1 MRTCV
6 HACVLACLCLRG
18 CGPGSR
24 GGDGG
29 VLLPLN
35 EHGDQRTFLEFALSV
50 PAFNVVWDLNSGCQL
65 FVANACYLLSH
76 LKAPPSFFNHSPL

>member
-1 MRTCV
+1 MCICVCMHTC
-6 HACVLACLCLRG
+6 LRLCLRG

-35 EHGDQRTFLEFALSV
+35 EHGDQRTFLDLVLSV

-65 FVANACYLLSH
+65 FMANARYLLSH